1 MTIKTSLLVF
11 GTKNFNNSLK
21 EVEEYLN
28 FTLVFFDKNTFSE
41 SWLHRIDL
49 ILLDSEICIDTE
61 VLDLIK
67 EIQNKP
73 LFLLQNEKFLGK
85 KKLNTAEI
93 INLPASCL
101 EIHSKITNII
111 ISKKFNQN
119 SSIKIKE
126 YTVDKNERCL
136 KNNDLSIVV
145 TEREIE
151 LIELLSNEQKPL
163 SKNMIL
169 KKVWKYAVDA
179 DTHTVETHI
188 YRLRKKILNK
198 FKDDNFII
206 SSKAGYSI

>member
-1 MTIKTSLLVF
+1 M
-11 GTKNFNNSLK
+11 
-21 EVEEYLN
+21 
-28 FTLVFFDKNTFSE
+28 
-41 SWLHRIDL
+41 
-49 ILLDSEICIDTE
+49 
-61 VLDLIK
+61 
-67 EIQNKP
+67 
-73 LFLLQNEKFLGK
+73 
-85 KKLNTAEI
+85 
-93 INLPASCL
+93 
-101 EIHSKITNII
+101 
-111 ISKKFNQN
+111 
-119 SSIKIKE
+119 
-126 YTVDKNERCL
+126 
-136 KNNDLSIVV
+136 SIVV